1 MRAREKRAKGVI
13 LDSSKPFIPN
23 LGCKRKII
31 VRSTSVSLLE
41 VVGGILELLNAGKL
55 ATEIHSACSE
65 YIIYPG
71 TWMYSWCFIYKRHST
86 SPSTSQPRSPSS
98 ADLYA

>member
-1 MRAREKRAKGVI
+1 MRSCEKRAKGVI

-41 VVGGILELLNAGKL
+41 MVRGILELLNAGKL
-55 ATEIHSACSE
+55 APEICSACNE

-71 TWMYSWCFIYKRHST
+71 T
-86 SPSTSQPRSPSS
+86 
-98 ADLYA
+98 